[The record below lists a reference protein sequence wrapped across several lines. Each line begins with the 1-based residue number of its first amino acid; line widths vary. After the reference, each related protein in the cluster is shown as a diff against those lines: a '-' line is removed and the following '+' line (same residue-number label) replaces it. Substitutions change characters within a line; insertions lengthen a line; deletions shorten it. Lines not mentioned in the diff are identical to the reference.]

1 VRRSES
7 RRVLVTPL
15 HPDNTVD
22 IPRDVNRDR
31 RDTDRTLREE
41 RERTDRVLAGEPV
54 DHADDIL
61 EQARA
66 DAEAQLREVRGDV
79 DAHLGRQA
87 EILPKIT
94 ETLEEVA
101 DSLATAATSLTGVAD
116 TLKSSGATVPPGT
129 NAEHT
134 VETLAEAAQDLVG
147 AAGAIAMVQPPVA
160 RGADTAVSD
169 APVELVEKLAEIAG
183 GVADVAADLDA
194 ERQAAD
200 DKLRKE
206 RELTDHILG
215 EQLEQAESAIIADV
229 AADRGMLI
237 RERQATDHELAKER
251 RHTDQAMDHVLEVL
265 AEEQDAHGAARREF
279 SSRNDFLA
287 IVSHDLR
294 GPLTSISLAS
304 TLIAHLARSGAEVP
318 ELTDIKEAA
327 DRVQRSA
334 SVMERLITDLLDF
347 ASFEDGNLRVAAS
360 QHDIRTLIERAIDV
374 FRPLAAAKSLALDI
388 VMPPAPVTAV
398 FDPDRMLQVVSN
410 VLQNAI
416 KFTPAGGAVRVRAA
430 QAGREC
436 LIAVSD
442 TGIGISDAELPKI
455 FERFRTLD
463 DDRVG
468 LGLGL
473 YISKWIV
480 EAHGGRIWA
489 DSRRGD
495 GSTFYIALPAEA

>member
-1 VRRSES
+1 
-7 RRVLVTPL
+7 
-15 HPDNTVD
+15 VD
-22 IPRDVNRDR
+22 IRRDVDRDR
-31 RDTDRTLREE
+31 RDTDQTLREE
-41 RERTDRVLAGEPV
+41 RERTDRVLAGESV
-54 DHADDIL
+54 EQADDAL
-61 EQARA
+61 EQGRA
-66 DAEAQLREVRGDV
+66 AAEAQLREVRGDV

-116 TLKSSGATVPPGT
+116 TLKSSGATVQPAT
-129 NAEHT
+129 HAEHT
-134 VETLAEAAQDLVG
+134 VATLAEAAQELAG
-147 AAGAIAMVQPPVA
+147 AAGAIATVRPAARGVDPVA
-160 RGADTAVSD
+160 ADAR
-169 APVELVEKLAEIAG
+169 AELVEKLAEIAG

-200 DKLRKE
+200 DTLRKE
-206 RELTDHILG
+206 RALTDQILG
-215 EQLEQAESAIIADV
+215 EQLERAESAITTDV
-229 AADRGMLI
+229 AGDRGTLI
-237 RERQATDHELAKER
+237 DEREATDRELAKER
-251 RHTDQAMDHVLEVL
+251 RHTDLAMDHVLEVL

-294 GPLTSISLAS
+294 GPLTSISLAA
-304 TLIAHLARSGAEVP
+304 TLIAHLARSGAEVR
-318 ELTDIKEAA
+318 ELTDINDAA
-327 DRVQRSA
+327 DRIQRSA
-334 SVMERLITDLLDF
+334 SVMERLIADLLDF
-347 ASFEDGNLRVAAS
+347 ASLEDGNLRVAAS
-360 QHDIRTLIERAIDV
+360 QHDVGTLIERAADM
-374 FRPLAAAKSLALDI
+374 FRPLAAAKSLALEI
-388 VMPPAPVTAV
+388 VAPPAPVTAV

-416 KFTPAGGAVRVRAA
+416 KFTPEGGTVRVRAA

-455 FERFRTLD
+455 FERFRQLD
-463 DDRVG
+463 DERAG

-489 DSRRGD
+489 DSRRGA
-495 GSTFYIALPAEA
+495 GATFYIALPAEA